1 MLNLV
6 SLFGVV
12 AKTDFDRATS
22 SAFWLFGLTTKYLT
36 GDVPWLPGVELTAW
50 GLEQGVVGRL
60 PLGLLPVEELP
71 DRLSPGVLGVPLKY
85 DVITLS
91 GWNQSSNWDIIVKK
105 NKKNLIG

>member
-1 MLNLV
+1 MNLV

-71 DRLSPGVLGVPLKY
+71 DRLSPGALGVPLKY
-85 DVITLS
+85 DIIILS
-91 GWNQSSNWDIIVKK
+91 SWNQSSNLDIISQKGYQ
-105 NKKNLIG
+105 N

>member
-1 MLNLV
+1 M
-6 SLFGVV
+6 
-12 AKTDFDRATS
+12 AKTEFDRAIS
-22 SAFWLFGLTTKYLT
+22 RAFWLFGLTTKYLT
-36 GDVPWLPGVELTAW
+36 GDVAWLPGVELTAW

-85 DVITLS
+85 DIITSS